1 MGILDKLLEKK
12 DVLAYI
18 KFRIAILEKERNIVL
33 SSTQDKDKQFI
44 KKQFD
49 GRILEL
55 EELKKTI
62 SQGMLKLK
70 SISYSRK
77 NRKMELTTKIR
88 QRMQTTECDNCHGKG
103 WYDYDG
109 DKLDDEGSEKCYKC
123 NGTGRISGD
132 NKIGQQLPG
141 EKL

>member
-18 KFRIAILEKERNIVL
+18 KFRAAILKKELDITLV
-33 SSTQDKDKQFI
+33 STPDKDKQFI

-55 EELKKTI
+55 EELRKTI
-62 SQGMLKLK
+62 EHGTLKLK

-77 NRKMELTTKIR
+77 NKQMELASKIR
-88 QRMQTTECDNCHGKG
+88 QRMQIIECDNCHGKG
-103 WYDYDG
+103 WHDYDG
-109 DKLDDEGSEKCYKC
+109 DKLDDEGSEKCVKC
-123 NGTGRISGD
+123 NGTGRISSD
-132 NKIGQQLPG
+132 NKMG
-141 EKL
+141 